1 MSVSARTIK
10 NKRDRDGVLTGRE
23 GTVYDVHLKYKM
35 PEGYKNY
42 KKKGFLTK
50 SEAQHHEAEMKV
62 KFSNPA
68 YVPLQTAQG
77 RMTVKDYLA
86 EWLESYGTVNLRPST
101 YTSYKGIIKNHINPN
116 IGHYQLREVTPAML
130 DSIFRGMFEKGLAQ
144 CSARN
149 TQRLLSVAFEGA
161 RKYNYIEHNPARN
174 VLTKF
179 GKQGK
184 TPDPYTVKQMQQL
197 LGHVSGTEW
206 ELPVMLGGMYGMR
219 LSEVLGL
226 RWRNVDMVKGTFIV
240 NEQLPFRLPP
250 QTTIIE
256 QMAPV
261 KGIGDDDAGVR
272 VLPITEATRPYF
284 ERQIEIQTRQR
295 ELAICGGSTYYENDL
310 VISKPNGAPHR
321 RDKVSSN
328 FGLMLRRTEF
338 NHIRY
343 HDLRHTAATNMH
355 ELTGDFFTV
364 GMILGHSLKGTGIQ
378 LGISSKLEAVTAQYV
393 DVRLERKQEVL
404 DTYHKALFQET
415 GKNND
420 SKKQKEKHHD
430 MGL

>member
-1 MSVSARTIK
+1 MSVSSRQVK
-10 NKRDRDGVLTGRE
+10 NKRDTGGVLTGRT
-23 GTVYDVHLKYKM
+23 GTVYDVHLKYKTAD
-35 PEGYKNY
+35 GYMNY

-50 SEAQHHEAEMKV
+50 GEAQKHEAVMKV
-62 KFSNPA
+62 KLSNPA
-68 YVPLQTAQG
+68 YTPSQTTQG
-77 RMTVKDYLA
+77 RMMVKDYMA
-86 EWLESYGTVNLRPST
+86 EWLERYGTVNLRPST
-101 YTSYKGIIKNHINPN
+101 YASYKGIVKNHINPS

-130 DSIFRGMFEKGLAQ
+130 DGIFKGMFDKGLAQ

-149 TQRLLSVAFEGA
+149 VQRLLSVAFEGA
-161 RKYNYIEHNPARN
+161 RKYRYIEHNPARDI
-174 VLTKF
+174 LTKF

-184 TPDPYTVKQMQQL
+184 TPDPYTINQMQQL
-197 LGHVSGTEW
+197 LGYVSGTEW

-226 RWRNVDMVKGTFIV
+226 RWSNVDMENGTISV
-240 NEQLPFRLPP
+240 IEQLPFRLPP

-261 KGIGDDDAGVR
+261 KGKGDDDSGER
-272 VLPITEATRPYF
+272 VLPITEAARPYF
-284 ERQIEIQTRQR
+284 ERQIEMQTRQR
-295 ELAICGGSTYYENDL
+295 ELAKSGGSAYYENDL

-321 RDKVSSN
+321 RDTVSSN
-328 FGLMLRRTEF
+328 FGHMIRRTAF

-378 LGISSKLEAVTAQYV
+378 LGISSKLDAVTAQYV
-393 DVRLERKQEVL
+393 NVRLERKQDVL
-404 DTYHKALFQET
+404 NTYHKALFQET
-415 GKNND
+415 EQSNTI
-420 SKKQKEKHHD
+420 KKSKEKHHD
-430 MGL
+430 IEL